1 MPCTFL
7 RKYTRRSLCAL
18 YLLEEVH
25 LVEFVCLVLS
35 RKSGENDCR

>member
-1 MPCTFL
+1 MPCTYL
-7 RKYTRRSLCAL
+7 RMYTWNLCAF
-18 YLLEEVH
+18 YLFEEVH